1 MGLLDDLEQEAQR
14 RKATL
19 DEAERAKA
27 EREGVYKT
35 QLEPGLQKLY
45 EYLTKLTTNL
55 GFLKPKIAVRHE
67 IASYGTLVAYYEHE
81 YELRL
86 NQISP
91 SSKELVLNFN
101 ALVASDECPSVEVQ
115 GGLKVKALN
124 AIFQKYRLG
133 NLGDVKKDD
142 MGEPVSGTF
151 RARGKVPL
159 AVVVAADA
167 ESGMVR
173 MSFTNFDS
181 LGVLA
186 KASTP
191 AQFNEALFDE
201 IGRFL
206 ARESSTLFREALSDD
221 YRKQLQQKVQ
231 QENLKRKWESKI
243 AQQQKDELEKM
254 KREQSLKGRLDR
266 AVEGVKG
273 KAPSI
278 LDKVKGIF
286 KKS

>member
-19 DEAERAKA
+19 DEAERLKA

-35 QLEPGLQKLY
+35 QLEPGMQKLY

-67 IASYGTLVAYYEHE
+67 LPGYGALVAWYEHE
-81 YELRL
+81 YDLR
-86 NQISP
+86 ISSQP
-91 SSKELVLNFN
+91 TAKEITLNFN
-101 ALVASDECPSVEVQ
+101 ALVASDECPLVEVQ
-115 GGLKVKALN
+115 GAPKIKAMTAL
-124 AIFQKYRLG
+124 FQKFRLG
-133 NLGDVKKDD
+133 NVGELKKDEN
-142 MGEPVSGTF
+142 GEASSATF
-151 RARGKVPL
+151 RPRGKIPL
-159 AVVVAADA
+159 SAVLAADA
-167 ESGMVR
+167 DSGMVR

-186 KASTP
+186 KAFPP

-201 IGRFL
+201 VGRFL
-206 ARESSTLFREALSDD
+206 ARDSSTLFREVLPDD
-221 YRKQLQQKVQ
+221 YRKQLQQRVQ

-243 AQQQKDELEKM
+243 AQQQKEELERM
-254 KREQSLKGRLDR
+254 RREQSLKGRIDR
-266 AVEGVKG
+266 AVEGVKD